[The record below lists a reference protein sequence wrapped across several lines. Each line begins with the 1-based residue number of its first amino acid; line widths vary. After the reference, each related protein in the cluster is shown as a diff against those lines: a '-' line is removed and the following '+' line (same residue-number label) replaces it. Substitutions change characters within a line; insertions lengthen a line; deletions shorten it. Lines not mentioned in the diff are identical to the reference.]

1 MIEYLGECHHDCH
14 NVMDAVGH
22 TKMLAAQYYTS
33 ILTQL
38 TNHKN
43 DKHVHITTEDR
54 EKWDSKADKSSIRD
68 LEMSLINKAN
78 KNEIPRNVSELKND
92 VPYLTAATLESQLE
106 ALGYVTLHDI
116 KCKLCNNF
124 NLDDYATIDWVNSI
138 LSRYA
143 LKTDL
148 DNYYTKA
155 EANAKFALKG
165 DYLTKAIADGYYQP
179 KGDYALR
186 SEIPT
191 IPEIP
196 SLAGYLKNTDFNY
209 ISSVPASGSGI
220 YTLGRIVVGNTE
232 YPIYGRDMDTTSGGS
247 TGSTVSYVPNGIIP
261 QSSGSYVIGTLNIDG
276 TAHTIWGKD
285 TTGGSGGGGTTPGG
299 GGEGGYDDTELRG
312 LIQSLQDALNAFRQQ
327 KTEEISQDVEDLIDQ
342 FNDLKDLF
350 ETGEIFHDSGWQ
362 EKLDAYLQIVG
373 KGFYDEDGNLIGNWA
388 QLLQTYNQ
396 IKEYVAQIREIIDPE
411 TGAIDYE
418 AIYTKVDQ
426 KIAQNTAIATLSA
439 NHAFADGQKN
449 LIEYLSSGID
459 AVAGDLTTFADFYST
474 YSSGIADVTSALLNK
489 VDKSTYEASLKAVAD
504 TTMYKV
510 QRDNNGK
517 PVLDQNGN
525 YIYLDENDNVT
536 TKANRIIDTQNT
548 AGLVLDTDLDSA
560 IAALV
565 ATNNSGTTAAIKT
578 LVEGDSSLI
587 SLIANQVTIPTGELV
602 IGEDDGNQI
611 KASVYPVYQR
621 HQQSS
626 TPYDNLPQIRLTHD
640 NVKSVC
646 IGGTDLDKTSYSDDG
661 WDFKNVIGYDGSG
674 KLASGNIQ
682 WASDGSGSIGGNIEW
697 NSGGHISIGDTQ
709 IQNATVSD
717 LVSQAVTITANDN
730 QPISQWVNGGGT
742 GLYLRIGGVS
752 NDIRVMVDS
761 NGFLK
766 IDLS

>member
-54 EKWDSKADKSSIRD
+54 EKWDNKADKSSIRD

-261 QSSGSYVIGTLNIDG
+261 QSSGAYVIGTLNIDG

-285 TTGGSGGGGTTPGG
+285 TTGGSGGGTTPGG

-312 LIQSLQDALNAFRQQ
+312 LIQNLQDALNAFRQQ
-327 KTEEISQDVEDLIDQ
+327 KTEEISQDVEDLIDR
-342 FNDLKDLF
+342 FNELKDLF

-373 KGFYDEDGNLIGNWA
+373 KGFYDEDGNLIGTWS

-396 IKEYVAQIREIIDPE
+396 IKDYIAQVKEIVDPE
-411 TGAIDYE
+411 TGVTVNYE
-418 AIYTKVDQ
+418 AIYSKIDQ
-426 KIAQNTAIATLSA
+426 KINANNAIQQLETTYT
-439 NHAFADGQKN
+439 FTDGKKK
-449 LIEYLSSGID
+449 LIDYLSSGFESYASQHSASSDLYSMISD
-459 AVAGDLTTFADFYST
+459 GGGDGMNA
-474 YSSGIADVTSALLNK
+474 AEVTSLIQTF
-489 VDKSTYEASLKAVAD
+489 VDNEQYDAQIIAASNTTTYLIKRDSNGKPIL
-504 TTMYKV
+504 
-510 QRDNNGK
+510 DNNGRYIY
-517 PVLDQNGN
+517 VDANGN
-525 YIYLDENDNVT
+525 TVSSSNKV
-536 TKANRIIDTQNT
+536 IDVNNT
-548 AGLVLDTDLDSA
+548 AGLVLESDLDSA
-560 IAALV
+560 VAALV
-565 ATNNSGTTAAIKT
+565 ASNAANNTKAEIKA
-578 LVEGDSSLI
+578 LVENDESLI
-587 SLIANQVTIPTGELV
+587 NAVADRVNVDTDELV
-602 IGEDDGNQI
+602 IAGNADAGVAI
-611 KASVYPVYQR
+611 KAYNDLTKIVAAK
-621 HQQSS
+621 SS
-626 TPYDNLPQIRLTHD
+626 DIADGSALSGNTTSGYGTVSIYACGGSGNDTGTIVCKSRVINNKWDNVVISGGRIDIYDNQVDGAHITITTNQSNDPQISISKGGKFTSMTPGTLTLFD
-640 NVKSVC
+640 
-646 IGGTDLDKTSYSDDG
+646 GTNTK
-661 WDFKNVIGYDGSG
+661 
-674 KLASGNIQ
+674 
-682 WASDGSGSIGGNIEW
+682 
-697 NSGGHISIGDTQ
+697 
-709 IQNATVSD
+709 
-717 LVSQAVTITANDN
+717 TITAN
-730 QPISQWVNGGGT
+730 S
-742 GLYLRIGGVS
+742 
-752 NDIRVMVDS
+752 
-761 NGFLK
+761 
-766 IDLS
+766 

>member
-124 NLDDYATIDWVNSI
+124 NLDDYATIDWVNGI

-179 KGDYALR
+179 KGNYALR

-196 SLAGYLKNTDFNY
+196 SLVGYLKNTDFNY

-261 QSSGSYVIGTLNIDG
+261 QSSGAYVIGTLNIDG

-285 TTGGSGGGGTTPGG
+285 TTGGSGGGGSEGG
-299 GGEGGYDDTELRG
+299 GSGDGGYDDTELRG

-342 FNDLKDLF
+342 FNDLRDLF

-411 TGAIDYE
+411 TGGVDYE
-418 AIYTKVDQ
+418 AIYTKIDQ

-459 AVAGDLTTFADFYST
+459 TVAGELTTFADFYST
-474 YSSGIADVTSALLNK
+474 YMSPLADVTSLINSK

-510 QRDNNGK
+510 QRDSSGK
-517 PVLDQNGN
+517 PVLDQNGD
-525 YIYLDENDNVT
+525 YIYLDANGNVT
-536 TKANRIIDTQNT
+536 DKAHRIIDTQNT

-565 ATNNSGTTAAIKT
+565 ATNSDTTAEIKA
-578 LVEGDSSLI
+578 LVENDESLI
-587 SLIANQVTIPTGELV
+587 NAVADRVNVDTNELV
-602 IGEDDGNQI
+602 IAGNADAGVAI
-611 KASVYPVYQR
+611 KAYNDLTKIVAAK
-621 HQQSS
+621 SS
-626 TPYDNLPQIRLTHD
+626 DIADGSALSGNTTSGYGTVSIYACGGSGNDTGTIVCKSRVINNKWDNIVISGGRIDIYDNQVDGAHITITTNQSNDPQISISKGGKFTSMTPGTLTLFD
-640 NVKSVC
+640 
-646 IGGTDLDKTSYSDDG
+646 GTNTK
-661 WDFKNVIGYDGSG
+661 
-674 KLASGNIQ
+674 
-682 WASDGSGSIGGNIEW
+682 
-697 NSGGHISIGDTQ
+697 
-709 IQNATVSD
+709 
-717 LVSQAVTITANDN
+717 TITAN
-730 QPISQWVNGGGT
+730 S
-742 GLYLRIGGVS
+742 
-752 NDIRVMVDS
+752 
-761 NGFLK
+761 
-766 IDLS
+766 

>member
-261 QSSGSYVIGTLNIDG
+261 QSSGAYVIGTLNIDG

-299 GGEGGYDDTELRG
+299 GGEGGYDDSELRG
-312 LIQSLQDALNAFRQQ
+312 LIQSLQDALNTFRQQ
-327 KTEEISQDVEDLIDQ
+327 KTEEISQDVEDLIDR
-342 FNDLKDLF
+342 FNELKDLF
-350 ETGEIFHDSGWQ
+350 
-362 EKLDAYLQIVG
+362 
-373 KGFYDEDGNLIGNWA
+373 
-388 QLLQTYNQ
+388 
-396 IKEYVAQIREIIDPE
+396 
-411 TGAIDYE
+411 
-418 AIYTKVDQ
+418 
-426 KIAQNTAIATLSA
+426 
-439 NHAFADGQKN
+439 
-449 LIEYLSSGID
+449 
-459 AVAGDLTTFADFYST
+459 
-474 YSSGIADVTSALLNK
+474 
-489 VDKSTYEASLKAVAD
+489 
-504 TTMYKV
+504 
-510 QRDNNGK
+510 
-517 PVLDQNGN
+517 
-525 YIYLDENDNVT
+525 
-536 TKANRIIDTQNT
+536 
-548 AGLVLDTDLDSA
+548 
-560 IAALV
+560 
-565 ATNNSGTTAAIKT
+565 
-578 LVEGDSSLI
+578 
-587 SLIANQVTIPTGELV
+587 
-602 IGEDDGNQI
+602 
-611 KASVYPVYQR
+611 
-621 HQQSS
+621 
-626 TPYDNLPQIRLTHD
+626 
-640 NVKSVC
+640 
-646 IGGTDLDKTSYSDDG
+646 
-661 WDFKNVIGYDGSG
+661 
-674 KLASGNIQ
+674 
-682 WASDGSGSIGGNIEW
+682 
-697 NSGGHISIGDTQ
+697 
-709 IQNATVSD
+709 
-717 LVSQAVTITANDN
+717 
-730 QPISQWVNGGGT
+730 
-742 GLYLRIGGVS
+742 
-752 NDIRVMVDS
+752 
-761 NGFLK
+761 
-766 IDLS
+766 